1 MKGGRCETTP
11 APAPVLRLRSARP
24 PSADL
29 RGGPATAPRA
39 DEAHVGH
46 PLLGP
51 DTLRCTAGAAPHH
64 GHAAT
69 RRVDESAYRG
79 AFMDVGDGLLAH
91 AGGVSECV
99 GVHGSA
105 LSVDRCVDEVTRP
118 PARWAPRGET
128 PGRALDGYPRSRCA
142 VNCWQA
148 TLEEPRARHN
158 CPSGLCTMVCTV
170 PLRLDEAGVR
180 LGGAPPAR
188 DHDASP
194 SRSRDRPTARAWR
207 APPRIGARRCG
218 RPTSR
223 VERMG
228 RGSPGVAAEWLV
240 NAPRHIGG

>member
-170 PLRLDEAGVR
+170 PLRLDEASVR
-180 LGGAPPAR
+180 LGGHHQPVTTMLR
-188 DHDASP
+188 
-194 SRSRDRPTARAWR
+194 RA
-207 APPRIGARRCG
+207 
-218 RPTSR
+218 
-223 VERMG
+223 E
-228 RGSPGVAAEWLV
+228 AAT
-240 NAPRHIGG
+240 APRLERGGPRLASEHADAGVQRLESSAWAAGRQASLLSGW